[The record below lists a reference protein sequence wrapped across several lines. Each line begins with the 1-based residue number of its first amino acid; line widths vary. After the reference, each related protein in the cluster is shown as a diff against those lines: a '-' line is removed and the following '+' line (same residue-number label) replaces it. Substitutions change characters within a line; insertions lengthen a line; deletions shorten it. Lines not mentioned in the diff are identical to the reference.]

1 MSHQLLHFP
10 LSPLPMHDS
19 PRARL
24 VLFPNCPQPELECSR
39 HELSQ
44 LHILGKDQGPVSLAK
59 FFSLLISLGEEGV
72 RVFWTW
78 ELCLGILGSVWT
90 LILTVDRINNML
102 HNNGLLFFKYV

>member
-1 MSHQLLHFP
+1 
-10 LSPLPMHDS
+10 MHDS

-72 RVFWTW
+72 HVFWTW